1 MARLKTIFLDRDGI
15 INDVVMRDSGISSPR
30 TLAEFRITDD
40 FPQLYSQ
47 IRDFD
52 LFVVSNQPDVSRNK
66 LDEEVLNKFNELMG
80 EQFNFRE
87 IIYCTHDDSHQCQCR
102 KPKPGMI
109 LSTLA
114 KYELD
119 ANEAIIIGD
128 SYKDILAGQSAGIKT
143 IYCRRSYNA
152 TISCKPDFV
161 VHGLTEVLTLPCFSV
176 LP

>member
-1 MARLKTIFLDRDGI
+1 MKTIFLDRDGI
-15 INDVVMRDSGISSPR
+15 INDVVMRDSGVSSPR
-30 TLAEFRITDD
+30 SLAEFRITDD

-66 LDEEVLNKFNELMG
+66 LDEEVLNKFSELLR
-80 EQFNFRE
+80 ERFNFRE
-87 IIYCTHDDSHQCQCR
+87 IIYCPHDDSHNCLCR

-109 LSTLA
+109 LSTIQ
-114 KYELD
+114 KYGLD

-128 SYKDILAGQSAGIKT
+128 SYKDILAGQAAGIRT
-143 IYCRRSYNA
+143 IYCQRSYNA
-152 TISCKPDFV
+152 TISCKPDFIV
-161 VHGLTEVLTLPCFSV
+161 RGLAEVLTLPCFSA